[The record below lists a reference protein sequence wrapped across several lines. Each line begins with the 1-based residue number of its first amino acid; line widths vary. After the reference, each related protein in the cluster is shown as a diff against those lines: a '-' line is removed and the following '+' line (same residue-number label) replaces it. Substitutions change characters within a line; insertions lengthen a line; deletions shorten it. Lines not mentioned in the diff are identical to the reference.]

1 MVLFLRFFNIIL
13 SVMRPKL
20 IPFGIYIKWK
30 FLVIFLLATLTTFL
44 IHLGWTKWLLS
55 VPQPLPQQ
63 STISTGKKNSLERGI
78 YYETSVPITDTAN
91 HILANYRIW
100 IPNGV
105 ETLRGVIVRQ
115 HGCGGEGLVYAN
127 DLHWQALAI
136 KHQLAILGTKYQ
148 TVGIYPDDPCDSW
161 AVIDRGSEDAFLKSL
176 NEFGQKSRHPE
187 LGKLPWV
194 LWGYSGGA
202 DWAVQMSHKYPDR
215 TIALIAMRG
224 GGVNISHSEPLKL
237 LTSDINPNVLGMP
250 VLYALGAD
258 EAVGTIYF
266 SEGLDLP
273 RQVFSR
279 FRKAGALWG
288 LALEADMGH
297 GSTDT
302 RLIAI
307 PYLDTILTIRLT
319 KDSQKLRQLHVSQG
333 WLANPDTHEIASFSN
348 YKGDPLHATW
358 LPNEETA
365 YKWHAYVSNPN
376 LFEKARYSFCSHK
389 SFVTLIGA
397 PHLYQSCYP
406 NRVSPTRKP
415 NAPDDLRAVRIGA
428 TEVVLNWDFTPDL
441 ENGLPKFRV
450 YRNNALIATL
460 QGQERDGGD
469 APIYPHIVLEFRDK
483 AAGEN
488 DIYAVSAF
496 NSLGENISQ
505 SASIIP

>member
-1 MVLFLRFFNIIL
+1 M
-13 SVMRPKL
+13 
-20 IPFGIYIKWK
+20 
-30 FLVIFLLATLTTFL
+30 
-44 IHLGWTKWLLS
+44 S
-55 VPQPLPQQ
+55 VPQPLPEQ
-63 STISTGKKNSLERGI
+63 SAISTGQKNSLERGI

-105 ETLRGVIVRQ
+105 ETVRGVIVRQ
-115 HGCGGEGLVYAN
+115 HGCGGDDATDMGLVYAN

-148 TVGIYPDDPCDSW
+148 TVGIPPADPCDSW
-161 AVIDRGSEDAFLKSL
+161 AVIDRGSENAFLKSL
-176 NEFGQKSRHPE
+176 HVLGQKSRHPE
-187 LGKLPWV
+187 LGETPWV

-224 GGVNISHSEPLKL
+224 GGANISLSEPNKL
-237 LTSDINPNVLGMP
+237 LASDISPNVLGMP

-258 EAVGTIYF
+258 EAVGTFYF
-266 SEGLDLP
+266 SDGLDLP

-307 PYLDTILTIRLT
+307 PYLDSILTTRLT
-319 KDSQKLRQLHVSQG
+319 KDSQKLRQLEASQG
-333 WLANPDTHEIASFSN
+333 WLANPDTHEIAPVSK
-348 YKGDPLHATW
+348 YKGDPLHAAW

-365 YKWHAYVSNPN
+365 YKWQAYVSNPN
-376 LFEKARYSFCSHK
+376 LFEKIRYRICSNKALVSLLGVPYLHE
-389 SFVTLIGA
+389 
-397 PHLYQSCYP
+397 SCYP
-406 NRVSPTRKP
+406 DRVSPTRKP
-415 NAPDDLRAVRIGA
+415 DAPTDLHVTRVGT
-428 TEVVLNWDFTPDL
+428 TEVVLNWDFVPDL

-450 YRNNALIATL
+450 YRNNTLIATL

-469 APIYPHIVLEFRDK
+469 APIYPHVVLEFRDK

-488 DIYAVSAF
+488 ASYAVSAF

-505 SASIIP
+505 SVSILP

>member
-1 MVLFLRFFNIIL
+1 MVLFLRFFNRIL
-13 SVMRPKL
+13 SVMRPTL

-44 IHLGWTKWLLS
+44 LHLGWTKWLLS
-55 VPQPLPQQ
+55 DPQPLPQQ
-63 STISTGKKNSLERGI
+63 SNISTGKKNRLERGI
-78 YYETSVPITDTAN
+78 YYETSVPITDTDN

-105 ETLRGVIVRQ
+105 ETVRGVIVRQ
-115 HGCGGEGLVYAN
+115 HGCGGDDTTDMGLVYAN

-215 TIALIAMRG
+215 TIALISMRG

-250 VLYALGAD
+250 V
-258 EAVGTIYF
+258 
-266 SEGLDLP
+266 
-273 RQVFSR
+273 
-279 FRKAGALWG
+279 
-288 LALEADMGH
+288 
-297 GSTDT
+297 
-302 RLIAI
+302 
-307 PYLDTILTIRLT
+307 
-319 KDSQKLRQLHVSQG
+319 
-333 WLANPDTHEIASFSN
+333 SN
-348 YKGDPLHATW
+348 YKGDPLQAAW
-358 LPNEETA
+358 LPNKEIA
-365 YKWHAYVSNPN
+365 YKWQAYVSNPN

-441 ENGLPKFRV
+441 ENGLPKFGFIV
-450 YRNNALIATL
+450 TTL
-460 QGQERDGGD
+460 
-469 APIYPHIVLEFRDK
+469 
-483 AAGEN
+483 
-488 DIYAVSAF
+488 
-496 NSLGENISQ
+496 
-505 SASIIP
+505 

>member
-1 MVLFLRFFNIIL
+1 
-13 SVMRPKL
+13 MRLPF
-20 IPFGIYIKWK
+20 IPFGIHIKWK
-30 FLVIFLLATLTTFL
+30 LVVIFLLATLTTL
-44 IHLGWTKWLLS
+44 LLHLGWIKWLLS
-55 VPQPLPQQ
+55 IPQPLPQQ
-63 STISTGKKNSLERGI
+63 SAISTGQKNSLERGI

-105 ETLRGVIVRQ
+105 ETVSGVIVRQ
-115 HGCGGEGLVYAN
+115 HGCGGDDATDMGLVYAN

-148 TVGIYPDDPCDSW
+148 TVGIYPVDPCDSW

-176 NEFGQKSRHPE
+176 NEFGQKSGHPE
-187 LGKLPWV
+187 LGEIPWV

-224 GGVNISHSEPLKL
+224 GGANISHSGPIKL
-237 LTSDINPNVLGMP
+237 LASDINPNVLGMP
-250 VLYALGAD
+250 VLYALGAG
-258 EAVGTIYF
+258 EAVGTLYF

-307 PYLDTILTIRLT
+307 PYLDSILTTRLT
-319 KDSQKLRQLHVSQG
+319 KDSQKLRQLEASQG
-333 WLANPDTHEIASFSN
+333 WLANPDTHEIAPVSN

-365 YKWHAYVSNPN
+365 YKWQEYVSNPN
-376 LFEKARYSFCSHK
+376 LFEKIRYSICSNK
-389 SFVTLIGA
+389 SLVTLLGA
-397 PHLYQSCYP
+397 PYLPESCYP
-406 NRVSPTRKP
+406 DRVSPTRKP
-415 NAPDDLRAVRIGA
+415 DAPTDVRVIRIGA
-428 TEVVLNWDFTPDL
+428 TEVVLNWDFTPDI

-450 YRNNALIATL
+450 YRNNTLIATL

-488 DIYAVSAF
+488 AIYAVSAF

-505 SASIIP
+505 SASILP